1 MAGKKYYAVKT
12 GKKPGI
18 YTTWQECKEQVDGY
32 AGAMFKSF
40 PDREAA
46 EVYMAGSVIAVK
58 KSAATQNDSF
68 EIYVDGSFNK
78 AHNLYGWAFV
88 AFKAGEEIF
97 SDSGVGE
104 DPEAAAIHNVAGE
117 LAAAMRAVKWAE
129 ENDKKPI
136 IIHHDYM
143 GIAAWALGDWKTNN
157 KFTQGYARF
166 IAPKLAWV
174 SFNKVKGHTGV
185 VGNEA
190 ADKLA
195 GAAIARILKGSTD
208 CEK

>member
-1 MAGKKYYAVKT
+1 MAGKKYYGVIT

-32 AGAMFKSF
+32 PGAVYKSF
-40 PDREAA
+40 PTLEAA
-46 EVYMAGSVIAVK
+46 QAYISGMPATRPEVS
-58 KSAATQNDSF
+58 QNNGESI

-78 AHNLYGWAFV
+78 EHKLYGWAFV
-88 AFKAGEEIF
+88 AYCDEREIF
-97 SDSGVGE
+97 ADSGVGE
-104 DPEAAAIHNVAGE
+104 DLEAAAMHNVAGE

-129 ENDKKPI
+129 DNHKKPI
-136 IIHHDYM
+136 TIHHDYM
-143 GIAAWALGDWKTNN
+143 GIAAWAVGAWKTNN

-166 IAPKLAWV
+166 IAPKLAWI

-185 VGNEA
+185 AGNEA

-195 GAAIARILKGSTD
+195 GEAIEKQVKLKMG
-208 CEK
+208 E